1 MTTESKTHECVDD
14 WHFLRPEVQA
24 FATAMEHQLRLND
37 YKGGWEGT
45 TLNYLSRRLTMEL
58 KELRRTMKE
67 KLLDNPAVVSEAADV
82 ANFAMMIAD
91 KSHALS
97 WMQKHVRRHGQGMY
111 GVRNDECS
119 KHS

>member
-1 MTTESKTHECVDD
+1 MTTEPKTHECVDD
-14 WHFLRPEVQA
+14 WHFLRSEVQA

-67 KLLDNPAVVSEAADV
+67 KLRDNPAVVSEAADV

-91 KSHALS
+91 NSHALN
-97 WMQKHVRRHGQGMY
+97 WMQKHARCHERMGGI
-111 GVRNDECS
+111 RNDECS